1 MPHLNRIIPSII
13 WTSLLLLVVVDLPCH
28 RPGVEQTENFVFVG
42 RRLLGIQA
50 AHAQVAPAKPTG
62 LTALA
67 IPLGVRLSWTDP
79 QNSDITRW
87 QYRYKTTGSYGPWW
101 ADFPAALRPSGGSY
115 TTDISPLTGSTQY
128 TFQIRAVA
136 GTVDGLISDEV
147 SATPK
152 APPAEPTGLTALAI
166 PRGVRLSWTDP
177 QNSDITGWQYR
188 YKTTGSYDNNWTDF
202 PASLR
207 PSGGSYTSDI
217 SPLTVGTQYTF
228 QIRARAGIVAG
239 LRSDEVSATPKA
251 PPAKP
256 TGLTA
261 LAIPLGVRLSWTDP
275 QNSDITRW
283 QYRYKTTGSYGTW
296 GNFPAS
302 LRPSGGSYT
311 SDISPLTV
319 GTQYT
324 FQIRAV
330 AGTVDGLRSDEVSAT
345 PKAPP
350 DAPPAKPTG
359 LTALAIPLGVRLSW
373 TDPQNSDITRWQYRY
388 KTTGSYGPWW
398 ADFPAALRPSGG
410 SYTTDISPLTG
421 STQYTFQIRAV
432 AGTVDGLISDEV
444 SATPKAPPAEP
455 TGLTALAIPR
465 GVRLSWTDPQNSDIT
480 GWQYRY
486 KTTGSYDNNWTDF
499 PASLRP
505 SGGSYTSDIS
515 PLTVGTQYTFQIRAR
530 AGIVAGLRSDEVSA
544 TPKAPP
550 AKPTGLTALAIP
562 QGVRLSWTDPQ
573 NSDITRWQYRY
584 KTTGSYDNNW
594 TDFPASLR
602 PSGGSYTSDI
612 SPLTVGTQ
620 YTFQIR
626 AVAGTVDGLRSDEV
640 SATPKAPP
648 AKPTGLT
655 ALAITRGVRL
665 SWTDPQNSDIT
676 RWQYRYKTTGSYGD
690 WADFPASLR
699 PSGGSYTSDISHLT
713 TLGTQHT
720 FQIRARAGSSFG
732 SPSDEVSATPVA
744 PPAKPTGLT
753 TRVGNETVVLSW
765 TNPKNPDITS
775 WEYRQKTDGSYGR
788 WIPFTGSW
796 PADKLT
802 YERSIT
808 GLTNGTLYT
817 FQLRALAS
825 LTFGTVSDEVS
836 ATPVA
841 PPAEPTGL
849 TTRVGNETVVLSWT
863 NPKNPDITS
872 WEYRQKTDGSYGRWI
887 PFTGSWPADKL
898 TYERSITGLTNGTL
912 YTFQLRALA
921 SLTFGTVSD
930 EVSATPKAPPA
941 KPAKPTGLTAVGIP
955 QAVRLSWTDPQNSDI
970 TRWQYRYKTTG
981 SYGDWADFPASLRPS
996 GGSYIRDVTDL
1007 TNGTQHT
1014 FQIRARAGIVP
1025 GSPSDE
1031 VSATPKAPPAK
1042 PAKPTG
1048 LTAVGIPQA
1057 VRLSWTDP
1065 QNSDITRWQYRYKT
1079 TGSYGDWADF
1089 PASLRPSGGS
1099 YIRDVTD
1106 LTNGTQHTFQIRAR
1120 AGIVPGS
1127 PSDEVS
1133 ATPKA
1138 PPAKPAK
1145 PTGLTALA
1153 ITQAVRLS
1161 WTDPQNSDITRW
1173 QYRYKTTGSYGN
1185 WADFPASLR
1194 PSGGSYISDIS
1205 PLTVGTQHTFQI
1217 RARAGIVPGLT
1228 SDEVSAT
1235 PKAPPA
1241 KPTGLTALAIPQ
1253 GVRLS
1258 WTDPQNSDITRWQ
1271 YRYKTTGSYGTWGNF
1286 PASLRPSGGS
1296 YTSDISPLTVGTQY
1310 TFQIR
1315 ATTNDSRSSP
1325 SDEVSATP
1333 KAPPDAPPAKPTGLT
1348 ALAITQAVRLSWT
1361 DPQNSDITRWQYRY
1375 KTTGSYGTWRNFSS
1389 ALRPSGGSYTSDI
1402 SHLTTLGTQ
1411 YTFQIRAVAGSRE
1424 GFPSDE
1430 VSATPKA
1437 PPAKPTG
1444 LTALAITQAVR
1455 LSWTDPQNSD
1465 ITRWQYRYKTT
1476 GSYGTWGNFPASLRP
1491 SGGSYTSDISPL
1503 TVGTQYTFQ
1512 IRATTNDSRS
1522 SPSDEVSAT
1531 PKAPPA
1537 KPTGLTALAIPQ
1549 GVRLS
1554 WTDPQNSDI
1563 TRWQYRYKTTGSYGD
1578 WADFPDVLR
1587 PSGGSYTRDIIH
1599 LTVGTQYTFQ
1609 IRAVAGFSFG
1619 SPSDEVSAT
1628 VIESGNTSP
1637 TVLPVLTISGG
1648 TAVTEGTAVSFTVTA
1663 SPIPTSSS
1671 LIILR
1676 NVEDA
1681 PSGDFLAADE
1691 EGDSNTW
1698 LFPRGLASQTFTIP
1712 TVADDVEEQ
1721 SGAIFVTLSPGS
1733 GYTLGRPSSAK
1744 VTVMDKETLSSER
1757 KATWAWQTRLGRT
1770 IAQQVVDAV
1779 QGRFTAPPPLP
1790 GLRLTVAGEDLT
1802 ATPLEE
1808 NQQALVKLLGFE
1820 TVTTGQVVQDSSFS
1834 FSPPPAED
1842 EEREGDTPRLSF
1854 WGQGALSSFHGQE
1867 DTLSLEGNVGTALL
1881 GADWRTTHWQAGA
1894 ALSHSWGNGSYAG
1907 EDGNDAALTARLT
1920 GLFPY
1925 GRYALSPRLGVWA
1938 VAGYGWGTLSVKPDD
1953 TEREYQPTAT
1963 MAMGAVGLDGLLID
1977 GGADGFS
1984 LSATTDLLTVKTTTE
1999 ETDGLAA
2006 AEGSVSRLRL
2016 GLEAVRPFPLPN
2028 GASLLPS
2035 MDVGIRHD
2043 GGDAETGFGM
2053 ELGAGILWND
2063 PQRGIS
2069 AQLKGRSLVT
2079 HVEEEFRQQGLAL
2092 SFSWNPDP
2100 ATNRGPSLAIGHTVG
2115 DAASGMDA
2123 LLSPTVLEGGGAAAS
2138 SNSHRFTADLAYGFP
2153 IHHNRLTLTPA
2164 VAVALAPDSNTYSL
2178 LWSLAPYAQQGQTQP
2193 WQLSLE
2199 GEREENTT
2207 TDTPVDHSLTL
2218 NFSLLL

>member
-62 LTALA
+62 LTAVG
-67 IPLGVRLSWTDP
+67 IPQR
-79 QNSDITRW
+79 
-87 QYRYKTTGSYGPWW
+87 
-101 ADFPAALRPSGGSY
+101 
-115 TTDISPLTGSTQY
+115 
-128 TFQIRAVA
+128 
-136 GTVDGLISDEV
+136 
-147 SATPK
+147 
-152 APPAEPTGLTALAI
+152 
-166 PRGVRLSWTDP
+166 VRLSWTDP

-188 YKTTGSYDNNWTDF
+188 YKTTGSYGD
-202 PASLR
+202 
-207 PSGGSYTSDI
+207 
-217 SPLTVGTQYTF
+217 
-228 QIRARAGIVAG
+228 
-239 LRSDEVSATPKA
+239 
-251 PPAKP
+251 
-256 TGLTA
+256 
-261 LAIPLGVRLSWTDP
+261 
-275 QNSDITRW
+275 
-283 QYRYKTTGSYGTW
+283 
-296 GNFPAS
+296 
-302 LRPSGGSYT
+302 
-311 SDISPLTV
+311 
-319 GTQYT
+319 
-324 FQIRAV
+324 
-330 AGTVDGLRSDEVSAT
+330 
-345 PKAPP
+345 
-350 DAPPAKPTG
+350 
-359 LTALAIPLGVRLSW
+359 
-373 TDPQNSDITRWQYRY
+373 
-388 KTTGSYGPWW
+388 W
-398 ADFPAALRPSGG
+398 ADFPDALRPSGG
-410 SYTTDISPLTG
+410 SYTVDIASLTNR
-421 STQYTFQIRAV
+421 TQYTFQIRAV
-432 AGTVDGLISDEV
+432 AGTVDGLI
-444 SATPKAPPAEP
+444 
-455 TGLTALAIPR
+455 
-465 GVRLSWTDPQNSDIT
+465 
-480 GWQYRY
+480 
-486 KTTGSYDNNWTDF
+486 
-499 PASLRP
+499 
-505 SGGSYTSDIS
+505 
-515 PLTVGTQYTFQIRAR
+515 
-530 AGIVAGLRSDEVSA
+530 
-544 TPKAPP
+544 
-550 AKPTGLTALAIP
+550 
-562 QGVRLSWTDPQ
+562 
-573 NSDITRWQYRY
+573 
-584 KTTGSYDNNW
+584 
-594 TDFPASLR
+594 
-602 PSGGSYTSDI
+602 
-612 SPLTVGTQ
+612 
-620 YTFQIR
+620 
-626 AVAGTVDGLRSDEV
+626 
-640 SATPKAPP
+640 
-648 AKPTGLT
+648 
-655 ALAITRGVRL
+655 
-665 SWTDPQNSDIT
+665 
-676 RWQYRYKTTGSYGD
+676 
-690 WADFPASLR
+690 
-699 PSGGSYTSDISHLT
+699 
-713 TLGTQHT
+713 
-720 FQIRARAGSSFG
+720 
-732 SPSDEVSATPVA
+732 SDEVSATPVA

-921 SLTFGTVSD
+921 SLTFGTVSDEVSATPVAPPAKPTGLTTRVGNETVVLSWTNPKNPDITSWEYRQKTDGSYGRWIPFTGSWPADKLTYERSITGLTNGTLYTFQLRALASLTFGTVSDEVSATPVAPPAEPTGLTTRVGNETVVLSWTNPKNPDITSWEYRQKTDGSYGRWIPFTGSWPADKLTYERSITGLTNGTLYTFQLRALASLTFGTVSDEVSATPKAPPAKPAKPTGLTALAIPQGVRLSWTDPQNSDITRWQYRYKTTGSYGTWGNFPASLRPSGGSYTSDISPLTVGTQYTFQIRAVAGTVDGLRSD

-1315 ATTNDSRSSP
+1315 AVAGTVDGLR

-1348 ALAITQAVRLSWT
+1348 ALAIPLGVRLSWT

-1375 KTTGSYGTWRNFSS
+1375 KTTGSYGPWWADFPA
-1389 ALRPSGGSYTSDI
+1389 ALRPSGGSYTTDI
-1402 SHLTTLGTQ
+1402 SPLTGSTQ
-1411 YTFQIRAVAGSRE
+1411 YTFQIRAVAGTVD
-1424 GFPSDE
+1424 GLISDE

-1637 TVLPVLTISGG
+1637 TV
-1648 TAVTEGTAVSFTVTA
+1648 GTAVSFTVTA